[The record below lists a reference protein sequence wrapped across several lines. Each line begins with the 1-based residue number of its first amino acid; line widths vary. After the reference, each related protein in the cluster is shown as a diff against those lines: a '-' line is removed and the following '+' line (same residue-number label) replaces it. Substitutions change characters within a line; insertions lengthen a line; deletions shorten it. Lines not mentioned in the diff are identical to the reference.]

1 MIGTSV
7 LAELRNRITGRDNF
21 DRVCVSVGQLR
32 ELISDYDRSRYDV
45 QWLRSELMLPT
56 EALVLIVEMITG
68 PRHLMISEHID
79 WEKSLWSR
87 ADDIARRAA
96 LR

>member
-1 MIGTSV
+1 
-7 LAELRNRITGRDNF
+7 
-21 DRVCVSVGQLR
+21 
-32 ELISDYDRSRYDV
+32 
-45 QWLRSELMLPT
+45 MLPT

-68 PRHLMISEHID
+68 PPHLMISGHIS

-96 LR
+96 QA